1 MIPDSPKLSPDDN
14 LLLEGKIDFK
24 EAASALRNMKNEKS
38 PGPDGFTA
46 EFFKFF
52 FVDIG
57 KYFIRSVNEGLEKGE
72 LSVTQY
78 QGVITC
84 IPKDGKPKQFIKNWR
99 PISLLNV
106 SYKILSSCIASRIR
120 NVLPK
125 IIHESQKGFMK
136 DRYIGENIRMLYDI
150 LVSCEKDQIP
160 GLLLMVDFE
169 KAFDSV
175 SWDFIRK
182 ALNYFH
188 FCPFVI
194 NFFDTIYHKPSSCI
208 TFNGQYSKWFMLER
222 GCRQGDP
229 ISPYLYLICAEIM
242 SLMVRKND
250 RLKGIKIRE
259 NESLISLFADDTT
272 LFLDG
277 SEESFREA
285 IYILDTFSG
294 ISGLKINNDKT
305 QIAWVGNK
313 KNCGDVYM
321 RDRNFIWDPGT
332 FKVLGILFST
342 EIKNIAEINFNG
354 KLDEAKRC
362 MSKWKKRVLTPLGK
376 LTILKT
382 LIVPKLTY
390 LLINLPDPSDN
401 FLKEYDKLLFQFLW
415 GGKTNRIKRETICQP
430 YEKGGIKMFD
440 IYASITTFKISWLR
454 RIYVTEG
461 GKQTLKIY
469 PELEHIQKFGIDY
482 AIKFLKESS
491 NLFWKDVIKHYVTLS
506 RKDSIKSQI
515 NYAEQP
521 IHFNPMIKRDKKS
534 VYLREW
540 VENDIYKIKDIL
552 LADNVLMDYRT
563 FKLNY
568 PNTITTN
575 FLTYQGIVNSILAF
589 KRTLN
594 VNRQETDA
602 KQTKHIWSII
612 LDGNKEVKA
621 ALTVTQNL
629 PTAVLKWNISFID
642 LNWKLIFNKCF
653 KITKDT
659 KLQWFQTRTLHRIL
673 PTNRYLKT
681 CKIIDNHN
689 CTFCINDIETV
700 EHLLWEC
707 IYIQIFWKELIALL
721 KSKCTHCDR
730 FFFTEQL
737 VIFGVGQ
744 RVRLDNAI
752 DFIILYAKFFIY
764 KCKLEKIVP
773 QCKNFIKALKTRL
786 KIEKYNA
793 IVQNKLN
800 TFQANWLPYKYIFE

>member
-1 MIPDSPKLSPDDN
+1 M
-14 LLLEGKIDFK
+14 
-24 EAASALRNMKNEKS
+24 
-38 PGPDGFTA
+38 
-46 EFFKFF
+46 
-52 FVDIG
+52 
-57 KYFIRSVNEGLEKGE
+57 
-72 LSVTQY
+72 
-78 QGVITC
+78 ITC

-313 KNCGDVYM
+313 KNCGDGYM

-332 FKVLGILFST
+332 FKVLRILFST
-342 EIKNIAEINFNG
+342 KIKNIAEINFNG

>member
-1 MIPDSPKLSPDDN
+1 
-14 LLLEGKIDFK
+14 
-24 EAASALRNMKNEKS
+24 
-38 PGPDGFTA
+38 
-46 EFFKFF
+46 
-52 FVDIG
+52 
-57 KYFIRSVNEGLEKGE
+57 
-72 LSVTQY
+72 
-78 QGVITC
+78 
-84 IPKDGKPKQFIKNWR
+84 
-99 PISLLNV
+99 
-106 SYKILSSCIASRIR
+106 
-120 NVLPK
+120 
-125 IIHESQKGFMK
+125 
-136 DRYIGENIRMLYDI
+136 
-150 LVSCEKDQIP
+150 
-160 GLLLMVDFE
+160 
-169 KAFDSV
+169 
-175 SWDFIRK
+175 
-182 ALNYFH
+182 
-188 FCPFVI
+188 
-194 NFFDTIYHKPSSCI
+194 
-208 TFNGQYSKWFMLER
+208 
-222 GCRQGDP
+222 
-229 ISPYLYLICAEIM
+229 
-242 SLMVRKND
+242 
-250 RLKGIKIRE
+250 
-259 NESLISLFADDTT
+259 
-272 LFLDG
+272 
-277 SEESFREA
+277 
-285 IYILDTFSG
+285 
-294 ISGLKINNDKT
+294 
-305 QIAWVGNK
+305 
-313 KNCGDVYM
+313 
-321 RDRNFIWDPGT
+321 
-332 FKVLGILFST
+332 
-342 EIKNIAEINFNG
+342 
-354 KLDEAKRC
+354 
-362 MSKWKKRVLTPLGK
+362 
-376 LTILKT
+376 
-382 LIVPKLTY
+382 
-390 LLINLPDPSDN
+390 
-401 FLKEYDKLLFQFLW
+401 
-415 GGKTNRIKRETICQP
+415 
-430 YEKGGIKMFD
+430 MFD

-482 AIKFLKESS
+482 AMKFLKESS

-521 IHFNPMIKRDKKS
+521 IHFNPMIKRDKKY

-602 KQTKHIWSII
+602 KQTKNIWSII

-629 PTAVLKWNISFID
+629 PTAALKWNISFID
-642 LNWKLIFNKCF
+642 LNWELIFNKCF

-707 IYIQIFWKELIALL
+707 MYIQIFWKELIALL

-737 VIFGVGQ
+737 VIFGVEQ